1 MPRKKRVHLNIHD
14 ANVAREATGLPFF
27 DAGEVEGLEQAL
39 PVDFSRFLNWFQA
52 KKTKNS
58 NEMYCL
64 ILYDIEN
71 NKIRRVLAKFLE
83 KKGCIRLQKSV
94 FFAMI
99 HRKLFKEI
107 KEIVTELQ
115 SCYENDDTIIMLPV
129 GEDMLNSIHCIG
141 KNFDFELLT
150 QNKHTIIF

>member
-1 MPRKKRVHLNIHD
+1 MPRKKREFLNIKD
-14 ANVAREATGLPFF
+14 SNLARKATGLPFF
-27 DAGEVEGLEQAL
+27 DDDEVEVLEQEL
-39 PVDFSRFLNWFQA
+39 PVDFTRFLNWFKS
-52 KKTKNS
+52 KKLKNS

-64 ILYDIEN
+64 ILYDVEN

-83 KKGCIRLQKSV
+83 KQGCIRLQKSV
-94 FFAMI
+94 FFAQV
-99 HRKLFKEI
+99 HRKLYKEI

-115 SCYENDDTIIMLPV
+115 SCYENNDTIIMLPV
-129 GEDMLNSIHCIG
+129 GEDMLNSINCIG